1 MIKNVLILIILFASI
16 SNCTKMQE
24 SLSMKKK
31 EGVDEF
37 LIEKKNPLVLP
48 PNYSKLPKP
57 KEENEILDE
66 KKKNLDLSK
75 VLEDSEGS
83 KKIKSSNQLEKS
95 ISNILKKK

>member
-1 MIKNVLILIILFASI
+1 MYKNARVF
-16 SNCTKMQE
+16 E
-24 SLSMKKK
+24 HEKK